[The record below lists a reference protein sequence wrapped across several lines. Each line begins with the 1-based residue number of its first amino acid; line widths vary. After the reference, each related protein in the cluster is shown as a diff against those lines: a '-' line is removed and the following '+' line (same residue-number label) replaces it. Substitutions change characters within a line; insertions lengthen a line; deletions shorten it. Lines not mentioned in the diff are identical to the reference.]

1 MREVSKDVR
10 RLIGVVGVVGGGGDS
25 IEGYDVD
32 NNDNNN
38 IVQKTDNVDRNI
50 ILSR

>member
-25 IEGYDVD
+25 IEGYDD

-50 ILSR
+50 ILSL